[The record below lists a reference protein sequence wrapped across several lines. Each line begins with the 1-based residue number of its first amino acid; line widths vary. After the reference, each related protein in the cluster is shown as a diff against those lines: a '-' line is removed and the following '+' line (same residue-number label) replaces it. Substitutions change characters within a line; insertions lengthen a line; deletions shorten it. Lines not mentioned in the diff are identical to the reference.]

1 MMKKG
6 IEVLN
11 ETHYYALIIKLSLN
25 QHGKTWRE
33 CLQYEIKVRL
43 SFLRILEKQ
52 DEDKSFEALQ

>member
-1 MMKKG
+1 MKKG

-33 CLQYEIKVRL
+33 CLQYEMKVRIGTYKFML
-43 SFLRILEKQ
+43 IE
-52 DEDKSFEALQ
+52 E